1 MPFFSG
7 FCLRRRSVV
16 TAAVAMSALLCAETA
31 KAQVTNYTIQ
41 GVFTGASRGD
51 AALQGAINPVLRAD
65 TFFSVLLSIDASVGG
80 APYSP
85 EGTIFRAVSNA
96 SSSFGAFSSAQDECT
111 STSDFICTV
120 RLLNSPGSSGTG
132 FDQFLLLSGIGN
144 SELFQREVSE
154 ARELSFQFIFFNDFF
169 SNIFDS
175 ELVIPDLRT
184 LALSGDFA
192 VFAPAANPNPQF
204 FDSANFGLVVTSI
217 TLQQVVPE
225 PSAYMLLA
233 AGLAGLGVIARRRR
247 VQSAIQHQGVRVLG
261 FEVGQGL

>member
-1 MPFFSG
+1 
-7 FCLRRRSVV
+7 V
-16 TAAVAMSALLCAETA
+16 
-31 KAQVTNYTIQ
+31 
-41 GVFTGASRGD
+41 
-51 AALQGAINPVLRAD
+51 LQRAINPVLANR
-65 TFFSVLLSIDASVGG
+65 FFSVLLSIDTRATG
-80 APYSP
+80 APFVP
-85 EGTIFRAVSNA
+85 EGFERRGTIYRAVSNA
-96 SSSFGAFSSAQDECT
+96 SSSFGTFSSADDECT
-111 STSDFICTV
+111 SPSDFICTV
-120 RLLNSPGSSGTG
+120 RLLNGTGSPGTG

-261 FEVGQGL
+261 LEMGQGL